1 MNKHG
6 GARAGAGR
14 KHKYGET
21 TTNLTVRIPVS
32 KKQEVLELVRRYL
45 KENELNR
52 DGIKFDPLYG
62 C

>member
-6 GARAGAGR
+6 GARVGAGR
-14 KHKYGET
+14 KHKYGEV

-32 KKQEVLELVRRYL
+32 KKQEVLELIRRYL

-52 DGIKFDPLYG
+52 DGIKFDPMYG

>member
-14 KHKYGET
+14 KHKYGEA

-32 KKQEVLELVRRYL
+32 KKQEVLELIRLYL
-45 KENELNR
+45 KENELVR
-52 DGIKFDPLYG
+52 DGIKFDPMYG